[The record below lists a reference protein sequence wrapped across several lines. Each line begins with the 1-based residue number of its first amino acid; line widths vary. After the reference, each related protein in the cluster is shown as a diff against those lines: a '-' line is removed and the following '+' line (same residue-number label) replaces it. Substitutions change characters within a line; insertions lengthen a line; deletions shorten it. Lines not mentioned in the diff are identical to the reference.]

1 MARLWSTGF
10 ELNSSTND
18 VEWQSTTNLTIQTT
32 TIRSGTYAGRF
43 NMSGTN
49 GWASHVYRASNT
61 QEDIRVRFYLYIATA
76 PSATLELFTFRGG
89 KSVQC
94 GLRMTTGRALQL
106 YNFEDSAQI
115 GSDSSALSTG
125 QWYRIEIKQDTT
137 TLASTAIDA
146 LIDGSSFAS
155 GTANLASASSTFRI
169 GSTGSNTTD
178 IYFDDIAIN
187 DTSGSF
193 QNSWPGEGE
202 IIHIR
207 PSAAGD
213 NAGWTRAGSDSG
225 ANWSQVDEVTP
236 NDATDVN
243 KTGTLDAI
251 DDYNLDATPAALA
264 SNDTI
269 NCVQVGAR
277 FRVENNTGA
286 DPDVVFRIKA
296 SASGT
301 VEESAAI
308 TATTNIWS
316 TNAMA
321 APRNHPLALYDLP
334 GASTTA
340 WTKSDLDTTQIGAR
354 ISTGD
359 THPVQLSTMWLLVDH
374 KPTSGGGG
382 EVTYI
387 STRMMRGL
395 G

>member
-1 MARLWSTGF
+1 MARLWSSGL
-10 ELNSSTND
+10 ELQSLTSNMEVGIVSGGSI
-18 VEWQSTTNLTIQTT
+18 STTTT
-32 TIRSGTYAGRF
+32 RSGSA
-43 NMSGTN
+43 
-49 GWASHVYRASNT
+49 ASRLNPSSAFVYIGHQFSSSAVT
-61 QEDIRVRFYLYIATA
+61 TAAYLRFYLRIATA
-76 PSATLELFTFRGG
+76 PGSDTELALVYSTATTSRRLYLQLTSSR
-89 KSVQC
+89 KIKVVNASSVQV
-94 GLRMTTGRALQL
+94 
-106 YNFEDSAQI
+106 
-115 GSDSSALSTG
+115 GSDSSALSLNT
-125 QWYRIEIKQDTT
+125 WYRVELFVDGGN
-137 TLASTAIDA
+137 STVIAR
-146 LIDGSSFAS
+146 IDGSDFVNDTATSISAYNAFTIGTFWAS
-155 GTANLASASSTFRI
+155 GTYDI
-169 GSTGSNTTD
+169 GVE
-178 IYFDDIAIN
+178 DIAIN

-202 IIHIR
+202 IIHLR
-207 PSAAGD
+207 PNAAGD
-213 NAGWTRAGSDSG
+213 NADWTRAGSDSG
-225 ANWSQVDEVTP
+225 ANWSQVDEVPP

-264 SNDTI
+264 SDDTI

-277 FRVENNTGA
+277 FRVENTTGD
-286 DPDVVFRIKA
+286 DPAVVFRIKA

-308 TATTNIWS
+308 TATTNVWG

-321 APRNHPLALYDLP
+321 NPRNYPLTLYDLP